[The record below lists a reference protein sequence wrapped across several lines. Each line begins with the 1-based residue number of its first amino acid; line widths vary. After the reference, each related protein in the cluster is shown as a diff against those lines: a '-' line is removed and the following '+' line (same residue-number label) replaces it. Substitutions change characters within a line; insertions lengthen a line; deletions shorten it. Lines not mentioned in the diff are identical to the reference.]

1 MFHRLLILL
10 TLCLLIAG
18 CDRETERSQPDEQVP
33 LPAERAQGAAE
44 KKEKGEQVRQP
55 DAITDPSFELR
66 ASAGGPIAPGKP
78 GRFLVTIKPR
88 NDYHLNLQFPTSV
101 SVKAPAAIALEKP
114 VLNKKDAAVFS
125 EQLFKFEVPF
135 TPSASGTHAVES
147 RVKFAVCTSKI
158 CIPKQETLTLKL
170 AVQ

>member
-10 TLCLLIAG
+10 TLCPLLAG
-18 CDRETERSQPDEQVP
+18 CDRETESSQPDEKVP
-33 LPAERAQGAAE
+33 LLAERAQGAAE
-44 KKEKGEQVRQP
+44 KEKKGEQVRQP

-66 ASAGGPIAPGKP
+66 ASAEGPFAPGKP
-78 GRFLVTIKPR
+78 GRFLVTVKPR
-88 NDYHLNLQFPTSV
+88 DEYHLNLEFPTSV
-101 SVKAPAAIALEKP
+101 SVKAPEAIALAKP
-114 VLNKKDAAVFS
+114 VLKKSDAAAFG

-147 RVKFAVCTSKI
+147 RVKFAVCTAKI
-158 CIPKQETLTLKL
+158 CVPKQETLTLKL